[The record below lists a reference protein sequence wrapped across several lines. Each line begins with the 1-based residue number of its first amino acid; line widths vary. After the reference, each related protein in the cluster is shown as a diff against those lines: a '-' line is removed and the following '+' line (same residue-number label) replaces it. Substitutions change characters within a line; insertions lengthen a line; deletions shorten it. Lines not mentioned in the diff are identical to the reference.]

1 MIDKTTGKPYVQ
13 VFEGPLSADGTKQF
27 YYLCYNNDRDVGC
40 VELVSPGHFADSI
53 ARAFMEMRS
62 DETSIQE

>member
-27 YYLCYNNDRDVGC
+27 YYLCYNNTRDVGC
-40 VELVSPGHFADSI
+40 VELASTEDFENTL